1 MMNDWGFVKNLRK
14 ISFCLLPFAFCL
26 GMAEATAQPFPSR
39 PIRWIIPFSPGGP
52 SDIIGRFF
60 STKLTDALGKQVV
73 VDNRGGATGIIAFE
87 IAARAVP
94 DGYTVLQ
101 AGASGLTTNP
111 HLHTQLPYDVQRD
124 FKLVTQLV
132 ATPNMLVVHPS
143 MTARSVKEVVALAKA
158 RPGQLAYASGG
169 TGTSNHLSWEMLKFY
184 TGIELVHVPFKGTGP
199 ALTSVLGGQTQMM
212 FSNMLPAMPH
222 VRSGR
227 LVGLAVTSAARSPA
241 APDLPTVAESGIPGY
256 ETTSWHGVVVP
267 AGMPNPVVKRLYTE
281 LRQITQQADVKD
293 RFAQDGTQV
302 VGSTPEEYAATVK
315 SESAKWEKI
324 IKAAGIKSE

>member
-1 MMNDWGFVKNLRK
+1 MSNGGFVKK
-14 ISFCLLPFAFCL
+14 TISFSLFPFLFSL
-26 GMAEATAQPFPSR
+26 GVAAALAQPYPTR
-39 PIRWIIPFSPGGP
+39 PIRWIVPFSPGGP

-60 STKLTDALGKQVV
+60 AAKLPDALGKQVV

-111 HLHTQLPYDVQRD
+111 HLHAKLPYDVQRD

-132 ATPNMLVVHPS
+132 ATPNLLVVHPS
-143 MTARSVKEVVALAKA
+143 MTARSVKEVVELAKA
-158 RPGQLAYASGG
+158 KPGQLAYASGG

-222 VRSGR
+222 VRTGK
-227 LVGLAVTSAARSPA
+227 LLGLAVTSAERSPA
-241 APDLPTVAESGIPGY
+241 APNLPTVAESGISGY

-267 AGMPNPVVKRLYTE
+267 AGTPNAVVKRLYTE
-281 LRQITQQADVKD
+281 LRQITRQPDVKD

-315 SESAKWEKI
+315 SESAKWAKI
-324 IKAAGIKSE
+324 IKAAGIKAE

>member
-1 MMNDWGFVKNLRK
+1 MKK
-14 ISFCLLPFAFCL
+14 TISFSLFPFLFSL
-26 GMAEATAQPFPSR
+26 GVAAALAQPYPSR

-111 HLHTQLPYDVQRD
+111 HLHAKLPYDVQRD

-132 ATPNMLVVHPS
+132 ATPNLLVVHPS
-143 MTARSVKEVVALAKA
+143 MTARSVKEVVELAKA
-158 RPGQLAYASGG
+158 KPGQLAYASGG

-222 VRSGR
+222 VRTGK
-227 LVGLAVTSAARSPA
+227 LLGLAVTSAERSPA
-241 APDLPTVAESGIPGY
+241 APNLPTVAESGIPGY

-267 AGMPNPVVKRLYTE
+267 AGTPNAVVKRLYTE
-281 LRQITQQADVKD
+281 LRQITQQPDVKD

-315 SESAKWEKI
+315 SESAKWAKI
-324 IKAAGIKSE
+324 IKAAGIKAE

>member
-1 MMNDWGFVKNLRK
+1 
-14 ISFCLLPFAFCL
+14 
-26 GMAEATAQPFPSR
+26 MAAALAQPYPTR

-111 HLHTQLPYDVQRD
+111 YLHAKLPYDVQRD

-132 ATPNMLVVHPS
+132 ATPNLLVVHPS
-143 MTARSVKEVVALAKA
+143 MTARSVKEVVELAKA
-158 RPGQLAYASGG
+158 KPGQLAYASGG

-227 LVGLAVTSAARSPA
+227 LVGLAVTSAERSPA
-241 APDLPTVAESGIPGY
+241 APNLPTVAESGIPGY

-267 AGMPNPVVKRLYTE
+267 AGTPNAVVKRLYTE
-281 LRQITQQADVKD
+281 LRQITQQPDVKD

-315 SESAKWEKI
+315 SESAKWAKI
-324 IKAAGIKSE
+324 IKAAGIKAE

>member
-1 MMNDWGFVKNLRK
+1 MNDWGFVKNLRK
-14 ISFCLLPFAFCL
+14 ISFCLLLFAFCL
-26 GMAEATAQPFPSR
+26 GMAGATAQPFPSR
-39 PIRWIIPFSPGGP
+39 PIRWIVPFSPGGP

-60 STKLTDALGKQVV
+60 AAKLTDALGKQVV

-111 HLHTQLPYDVQRD
+111 HLHAKLPYDAQRD
-124 FKLVTQLV
+124 FRLVTQLV
-132 ATPNMLVVHPS
+132 ATPNMLVVHASLP
-143 MTARSVKEVVALAKA
+143 ARTVKELVALAKTK
-158 RPGQLAYASGG
+158 PGQLAFASGG

-199 ALTSVLGGQTQMM
+199 ALASVLGGQVQMM

-222 VRSGR
+222 VRTGK
-227 LVGLAVTSAARSPA
+227 LLGLAVTSAVRSPA

-267 AGMPNPVVKRLYTE
+267 AGTPNPIVKRLYAE
-281 LRQITQQADVKD
+281 LRQITQQTDVKD

-324 IKAAGIKSE
+324 IKAAGIKGE

>member
-1 MMNDWGFVKNLRK
+1 MKK
-14 ISFCLLPFAFCL
+14 TISFSLFPFLFSL
-26 GMAEATAQPFPSR
+26 GVAAALAQPYPSR

-111 HLHTQLPYDVQRD
+111 HLHAKLPYDVQRD

-132 ATPNMLVVHPS
+132 ATPNLLVVHPS
-143 MTARSVKEVVALAKA
+143 MTARSVKEVVELAKA
-158 RPGQLAYASGG
+158 KPGQLAYASGG

-227 LVGLAVTSAARSPA
+227 LVGLAVTSAERSPA
-241 APDLPTVAESGIPGY
+241 APNLPTVAESGIPGY

-267 AGMPNPVVKRLYTE
+267 AGTPNAVVKRLYTE
-281 LRQITQQADVKD
+281 LRQITQQPDVKG

-315 SESAKWEKI
+315 SESAKWAKI
-324 IKAAGIKSE
+324 IKAAGIKAE